1 METKFTPGPWNV
13 DPDYPGDIQAGGAEI
28 ATAFDTHDAVTTT
41 ADADTA
47 IANAH
52 LIAAAPDLYAALE
65 RVLRWQP
72 NDSASDLVAVAEAA
86 LSRARGES

>member
-1 METKFTPGPWNV
+1 MEPKFTPGPWKVRHLREGHV
-13 DPDYPGDIQAGGAEI
+13 DETFVAQSLAGSIAGVDGMGRDINR
-28 ATAFDTHDAVTTT
+28 
-41 ADADTA
+41 
-47 IANAH
+47 ANAA

-65 RVLRWQP
+65 RVLHWQP